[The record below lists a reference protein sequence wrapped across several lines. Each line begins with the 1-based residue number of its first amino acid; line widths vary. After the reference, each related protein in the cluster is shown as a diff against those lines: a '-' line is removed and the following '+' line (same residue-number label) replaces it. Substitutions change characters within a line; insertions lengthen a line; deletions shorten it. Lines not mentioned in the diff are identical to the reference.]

1 MTDPAATAQ
10 RQQVRQQSLLV
21 GLITL
26 PFRLVGVL
34 GGSLMLCILIECIG
48 LHLFWP
54 EQGWRHA
61 QAMLSHELDQL
72 SQNFTRSVLVQE
84 PGRTAQRLVAL
95 AYDGLFI
102 KTGLADWVSDAAT
115 RASAG
120 SRRAERDVGFY
131 LGQAYV
137 YSENYLLAAAYSVLV
152 FAVRLLVLCLTLPL
166 FLTAAF
172 VGLVDGLVRR
182 DIRRFGAGRESGFV
196 YHRARAS
203 LMPLAVLP
211 WMVYLALPVSV
222 SPLWILLPGAVLL
235 GVAVDIT
242 AASFKKHL

>member
-1 MTDPAATAQ
+1 MTDPAATAK

-26 PFRLVGVL
+26 PFRLIGVL

-84 PGRTAQRLVAL
+84 PGRTAQSLVAM

-102 KTGLADWVSDAAT
+102 KTGLAEWVSDAAT

-120 SRRAERDVGFY
+120 SRRSQRDAGFY

-137 YSENYLLAAAYSVLV
+137 YLENYLLAAAYTVLV
-152 FAVRLLVLCLTLPL
+152 FVVRLLVLCLTLPL

-211 WMVYLALPVSV
+211 WVVYLALPVSV
-222 SPLWILLPGAVLL
+222 SPLLILLPGAVLL
-235 GVAVDIT
+235 GIAADIT

>member
-1 MTDPAATAQ
+1 MTDPATTAQ

-26 PFRLVGVL
+26 PFRLIGVL
-34 GGSLMLCILIECIG
+34 GGSLLLCIVIECIG

-61 QAMLSHELDQL
+61 QGMLTYELEQL

-84 PGRTAQRLVAL
+84 PGRTGQRLVAL
-95 AYDGLFI
+95 VYDGLFI
-102 KTGLADWVSDAAT
+102 QTGLADWVSDAAAQ
-115 RASAG
+115 ASTG
-120 SRRAERDVGFY
+120 SRRSERDLGFF

-137 YSENYLLAAAYSVLV
+137 YLENYLLAAAYTVLV
-152 FAVRLLVLCLTLPL
+152 FVVRLLVLCLTLPL
-166 FLTAAF
+166 FATAAF

-211 WMVYLALPVSV
+211 WVVYLALPVSV
-222 SPLWILLPGAVLL
+222 SPLVILLPGAILL